1 MDNPVMS
8 SEANQLLINCTC
20 SKIQTL
26 PLMTFLNKIICT
38 LFTCRNVFE
47 FILVLNNN

>member
-1 MDNPVMS
+1 MDNPVTS

-26 PLMTFLNKIICT
+26 PLMTFINKIICT
-38 LFTCRNVFE
+38 VHLPLC
-47 FILVLNNN
+47 L

>member
-1 MDNPVMS
+1 MDNPVTS

-26 PLMTFLNKIICT
+26 PPMPFINKIICT
-38 LFTCRNVFE
+38 VHLPLC
-47 FILVLNNN
+47 L